1 MLLLRI
7 KMVLIR
13 LGFRVSLDL
22 GDLQQAKKSKGLVME
37 KQAIK
42 ELMYGG
48 LKEIMN
54 NNRYYYKSSV
64 GKQYSSFTE
73 NGKLVV
79 QEFVTDLAGYITAAE
94 NAELDQRAKDMVLK
108 ELKS

>member
-1 MLLLRI
+1 
-7 KMVLIR
+7 
-13 LGFRVSLDL
+13 
-22 GDLQQAKKSKGLVME
+22 ME

-64 GKQYSSFTE
+64 GKNYSNFTPA
-73 NGKLVV
+73 GKEVV
-79 QEFVTDLAGYITAAE
+79 QEFVADLAGYIVEAE
-94 NAELDQRAKDMVLK
+94 NVELDQRSKDMVLK

>member
-1 MLLLRI
+1 
-7 KMVLIR
+7 
-13 LGFRVSLDL
+13 
-22 GDLQQAKKSKGLVME
+22 ME

-48 LKEIMN
+48 VKEIMN

-64 GKQYSSFTE
+64 GKHYSNFTE
-73 NGKLVV
+73 PGKIAV
-79 QEFVTDLAGYITAAE
+79 QEFVAEIAAYITDAE

>member
-1 MLLLRI
+1 
-7 KMVLIR
+7 
-13 LGFRVSLDL
+13 
-22 GDLQQAKKSKGLVME
+22 ME

-64 GKQYSSFTE
+64 GRQYNSFTE
-73 NGKLVV
+73 SGKAVV
-79 QEFVTDLAGYITAAE
+79 QEFVQDLAGYITAAE